1 MANKTFTTTA
11 GEAIEV
17 FPVSLQQLEMVRAV
31 ATEEANREFG
41 GQPQPPTYEVP
52 VMGGE
57 KEIHSHDETTLETE
71 EDRLVFADY
80 QAKLKQFNA
89 IISRRVMNFVL
100 LTGTKIQPP
109 DDDGWIEMQQYFGL
123 NVPEGRLDRRAHYI
137 QTEVI
142 KTLDDIQGL
151 STAIMEVSG
160 IDTKLVEASA
170 ATFSDTVES

>member
-1 MANKTFTTTA
+1 MANKTFTTAA

-31 ATEEANREFG
+31 AAEEANREFG
-41 GQPQPPTYEVP
+41 GAPQAPTYTVE

-57 KEIHSHDETTLETE
+57 KEIHPHDETTLETE
-71 EDRLVFADY
+71 EDRLAFAEY
-80 QAKLKQFNA
+80 QAKLRTYNA
-89 IISRRVMNFVL
+89 VISKRVMNFVL
-100 LTGTKIQPP
+100 LAGTKIQPP
-109 DDDGWIEMQQYFGL
+109 DDDAWIEMQQYFGID
-123 NVPEGRLDRRAHYI
+123 VPEGKLDRRAHYI

-142 KTLDDIQGL
+142 KTLNDIQGL

-170 ATFSDTVES
+170 ATFSDSVEE